1 MESVKIA
8 ETKRGVMF
16 HMHSQLPS
24 AKPVNE
30 PLDRRLLLEKLQSL
44 SVAMLRT
51 ATAAMAVRNP
61 EAEVAYD
68 EVAGG
73 FLAFSGS
80 DVPLTRAIGVGTAGP
95 INHGDITSVETF
107 FRSRNSPVS
116 IVMSE
121 RTDPSLQNLLASR
134 GYQASDHLQNWWL
147 ELDVAPNKTIPSEI
161 QVAPASTDESELW
174 VRTVAA
180 GFLETQSPVED
191 SELPSKMLDIFY
203 CLGFANGAQPF
214 LARWNGIVAGGGVL
228 HISDGTA
235 QIRTASCRFTH
246 RRMGVQTAVLRAR
259 LDAALRAG
267 CRLAFSSTDGDG
279 PSARNL
285 ARFGFKPLSVSFRMS
300 TSS

>member
-1 MESVKIA
+1 MIA
-8 ETKRGVMF
+8 CRIGGWNST
-16 HMHSQLPS
+16 
-24 AKPVNE
+24 
-30 PLDRRLLLEKLQSL
+30 SL
-44 SVAMLRT
+44 
-51 ATAAMAVRNP
+51 
-61 EAEVAYD
+61 
-68 EVAGG
+68 
-73 FLAFSGS
+73 
-80 DVPLTRAIGVGTAGP
+80 LTRQFPA
-95 INHGDITSVETF
+95 
-107 FRSRNSPVS
+107 RSRSLPVS
-116 IVMSE
+116 TAE
-121 RTDPSLQNLLASR
+121 A
-134 GYQASDHLQNWWL
+134 
-147 ELDVAPNKTIPSEI
+147 
-161 QVAPASTDESELW
+161 ELW

-180 GFLETQSPVED
+180 GFVETESPVED
-191 SELPSKMLDIFY
+191 SELPSKMLDTFY

-214 LARWNGIVAGGGVL
+214 LARRNGIVAGGGVL